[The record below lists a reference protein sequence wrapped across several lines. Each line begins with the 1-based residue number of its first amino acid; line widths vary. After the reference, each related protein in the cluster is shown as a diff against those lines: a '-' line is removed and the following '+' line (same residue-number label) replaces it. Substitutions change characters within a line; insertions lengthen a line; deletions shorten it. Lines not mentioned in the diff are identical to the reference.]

1 MIIKGVELLQ
11 MIADKKIKNEAAIN
25 RIDDKGVFKY
35 IFKNGNLYFE
45 DTINTITSFFKIREI
60 LNQNF
65 EIVENKEEIEK
76 IEEIG
81 TTTRNTL
88 FTMECFT
95 GIPEKAQDWNF
106 NILKEK
112 INELVKAVNKLN
124 EQDTSKDIQCMTD

>member
-1 MIIKGVELLQ
+1 MREEEKEL
-11 MIADKKIKNEAAIN
+11 ICADFDTETTLGYTHGDKAEALNVAI
-25 RIDDKGVFKY
+25 Y
-35 IFKNGNLYFE
+35 EL
-45 DTINTITSFFKIREI
+45 
-60 LNQNF
+60 
-65 EIVENKEEIEK
+65 ENKEEIEK

-81 TTTRNTL
+81 TTARNTL

-124 EQDTSKDIQCMTD
+124 EEDTSKETNCMTD